1 MRQHEVQTMCS
12 LLAAEA
18 WERGD
23 DTGLWIGGPL
33 IECAD
38 DAEALDRAVD
48 IGSRGYAAVRV
59 MCGKREVKWPK
70 RGAR

>member
-1 MRQHEVQTMCS
+1 MCS
-12 LLAAEA
+12 TVHAIA
-18 WERGD
+18 WDRGD
-23 DTGLWIGGPL
+23 DTGLWSAGPL
-33 IECAD
+33 VQCATD
-38 DAEALDRAVD
+38 DEALARAVD